1 MPLFSIFRNNTDKI
15 PTSKY
20 EQMKSK
26 LEAALKDKQDTID
39 ELSNKIE
46 DARIKQEEY
55 LSLIE
60 RMSKSM
66 DDEEKCRKELIDAYD
81 KLTNDYS
88 ILMKEREE
96 LVISHIEQEK
106 SNDSFYKIKYEE
118 LLSEFN
124 NLIEKNNGLSIKLER
139 LSKTKTQKGYEINR
153 NNDPTTIKQEI
164 KNGIK
169 VFSPD
174 YSIELIEINLNEK
187 SRCLSICDKTTC
199 SYVEEELSF
208 SQDTYFEAAHVSF
221 IIENLSNEDFRLY
234 ERDFTVIDNHGFSY
248 KGLSICDKYSLIKK
262 YKSGSFD
269 LPPKSKVKYEVIFA
283 LEKCDKISA
292 ICYGNYKSSIRID
305 LDSIDKGEEYD
316 KFESLRNEL
325 EKERE
330 EKEHISNFRGQGIKY
345 ITQEDDDYF
354 YVISKEDS
362 ATISFN
368 REFDKTKDNYN
379 WINVNDPLITLR
391 EDDVP
396 YVMQNRT
403 LVMSPVS
410 GIFEF
415 QKNKV
420 ISCDEVICKIRKY
433 PQNKKQD
440 ILLELEREEI
450 KQSIYKKERKKMIER
465 ETLDELISEGKVFNV
480 YTKKDG
486 NRTTIPMEIAN
497 AVWNRDGG
505 KCCNCGSR
513 ENLEFD
519 HIIPLAKGGATSF
532 RNLQLL
538 CQKCNR
544 IKSDNI

>member
-139 LSKTKTQKGYEINR
+139 LSKTKTKKGYEINR

-221 IIENLSNEDFRLY
+221 IIENLSNEDFRL
-234 ERDFTVIDNHGFSY
+234 
-248 KGLSICDKYSLIKK
+248 
-262 YKSGSFD
+262 
-269 LPPKSKVKYEVIFA
+269 
-283 LEKCDKISA
+283 
-292 ICYGNYKSSIRID
+292 
-305 LDSIDKGEEYD
+305 
-316 KFESLRNEL
+316 
-325 EKERE
+325 
-330 EKEHISNFRGQGIKY
+330 
-345 ITQEDDDYF
+345 
-354 YVISKEDS
+354 
-362 ATISFN
+362 
-368 REFDKTKDNYN
+368 
-379 WINVNDPLITLR
+379 
-391 EDDVP
+391 
-396 YVMQNRT
+396 
-403 LVMSPVS
+403 
-410 GIFEF
+410 
-415 QKNKV
+415 
-420 ISCDEVICKIRKY
+420 
-433 PQNKKQD
+433 
-440 ILLELEREEI
+440 
-450 KQSIYKKERKKMIER
+450 
-465 ETLDELISEGKVFNV
+465 
-480 YTKKDG
+480 
-486 NRTTIPMEIAN
+486 
-497 AVWNRDGG
+497 
-505 KCCNCGSR
+505 
-513 ENLEFD
+513 
-519 HIIPLAKGGATSF
+519 
-532 RNLQLL
+532 
-538 CQKCNR
+538 
-544 IKSDNI
+544 